1 MKNKK
6 IKIVTIGG
14 GSSYTPELI
23 EGFIKRQKELPIKE
37 IWLVDIE
44 EGKEKLEIV
53 GAMAQRMVKAAGLD
67 WEVHLT
73 LDRRKAL
80 KDADFVSTQFRVGLL
95 DARIKDERIPLS
107 HGVIGQETNGA
118 GGMFKAFRTIP
129 VILDIIED
137 MKELCPNAWLV
148 NFTNPSG
155 MVTEAAIKV
164 GGWKKTVGLCNVPIN
179 LMHQDSA
186 ALETPI
192 EELTFKFAGLN
203 HFHWHRVWDKEGNER
218 TQELIDS
225 LYHPTKAKKV
235 EGGVKN
241 IADISYNYDQINDLG
256 ILPCFYHKYYYI
268 TDDMLDTELEEFK
281 KGNTRAEVVKRTEAE
296 LFELYKDPK
305 LDYKPEQLTK
315 RGGTHYSDAACELI
329 ASIYNDKKTTMIVST
344 ENNGAID
351 DLPYDSIVEVSS
363 IITAH
368 GPVPINWGKFDA
380 EPRGMVQIQKAME
393 EATISAAI
401 SGDYGKALHAFTINP
416 LVPSGKLAKTLL
428 DELLVAHKE
437 HLPQFAKK
445 INELENAK

>member
-23 EGFIKRQKELPIKE
+23 EGFIKRKDELPIKE
-37 IWLVDIE
+37 LWLVDIE
-44 EGKEKLEIV
+44 AGREKLEIV

-73 LDRRKAL
+73 LDRREAL

-107 HGVIGQETNGA
+107 HGIIGQETNGA

-155 MVTEAAIKV
+155 MVTEAAIKI
-164 GGWKKTVGLCNVPIN
+164 GGWKRTVGLCNVPIN
-179 LMHQDSA
+179 HMYNIA
-186 ALETPI
+186 EITKTPLED
-192 EELTFKFAGLN
+192 LTFQFAGLN
-203 HFHWHRVWDKEGNER
+203 HFHWHRVWDKDGNEI
-218 TQELIDS
+218 TPELIEK
-225 LYHPTKAKKV
+225 LYNPVNGTVSSA
-235 EGGVKN
+235 VKN
-241 IADISYNYDQINDLG
+241 IKDIKFNYEQIKDLG
-256 ILPCFYHKYYYI
+256 ILPCSYHRYYYV
-268 TDDMLDTELEEFK
+268 TDDMLESEIEEYK
-281 KGNTRAEVVKRTEAE
+281 EGKTRAEVVKRTEAE

-329 ASIYNDKKTTMIVST
+329 NSIYNDKKTPMVVST
-344 ENNGAID
+344 LNNGAIA
-351 DLPYDSIVEVSS
+351 DLPYDCIVEVSS
-363 IITAH
+363 IITAK
-368 GPVPINWGKFDA
+368 GPMPLNWGKF
-380 EPRGMVQIQKAME
+380 EPATRGVVQIMKAME
-393 EATISAAI
+393 ETTIEAAVT
-401 SGDYGKALHAFTINP
+401 GNYGKALHAFTINP
-416 LVPSGKLAKTLL
+416 IVPSGKIAKTLL
-428 DELLVAHKE
+428 DEMLVAHKD
-437 HLPQFAKK
+437 HLPQFADK
-445 INELENAK
+445 IKELEK